1 MSYEG
6 FLLGCVA
13 QYTPSD
19 QEAFDSA
26 VRQFQCA
33 IEQDAACQGRFIYT
47 RSEQEVH
54 QCSWT
59 DDLILDYVMQQPY
72 WTAFRSALNAT
83 NIADVDFG
91 SVRWQYHGG
100 DADPKISPGLRRK
113 QIVTAD

>member
-33 IEQDAACQGRFIYT
+33 IEQDAACQGRFTYT
-47 RSEQEVH
+47 RS
-54 QCSWT
+54 
-59 DDLILDYVMQQPY
+59 
-72 WTAFRSALNAT
+72 
-83 NIADVDFG
+83 
-91 SVRWQYHGG
+91 
-100 DADPKISPGLRRK
+100 
-113 QIVTAD
+113 